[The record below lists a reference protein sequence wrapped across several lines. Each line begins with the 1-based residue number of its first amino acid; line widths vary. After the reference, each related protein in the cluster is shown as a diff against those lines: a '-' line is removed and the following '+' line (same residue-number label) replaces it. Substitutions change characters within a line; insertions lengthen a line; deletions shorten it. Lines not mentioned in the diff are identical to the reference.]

1 VGATLGG
8 WARAGLS
15 TKEKGVTV
23 DQQMNL
29 GLRRTERV
37 KLVDAPAPRR
47 RAILIEDDDALTN
60 FDKAMGVIDGFAELA
75 KSWTDKV
82 QARPR
87 TKTKIEEPVIEV
99 TNWVTCDIEPPCS
112 GYWDVKVID
121 EAEVVR
127 MAYTKATNS
136 WTVAGWPFP
145 RVFGRGRMWRGLAQ
159 DPYAK

>member
-1 VGATLGG
+1 M
-8 WARAGLS
+8 
-15 TKEKGVTV
+15 

-37 KLVDAPAPRR
+37 KLVDTSAARR
-47 RAILIEDDDALTN
+47 RVLLIEDDDALTN

-75 KSWTDKV
+75 KSWTEKV

-99 TNWVTCDIEPPCS
+99 TDWVTCDIEPPCS
-112 GYWDVKVID
+112 GDWDVKVID

-127 MAYTKATNS
+127 MTYHKATNS
-136 WTVAGWPFP
+136 WTCSWWPFP
-145 RVFGRGRMWRGLAQ
+145 RTFGKGRQWRGLAK
-159 DPYAK
+159 DPNAK